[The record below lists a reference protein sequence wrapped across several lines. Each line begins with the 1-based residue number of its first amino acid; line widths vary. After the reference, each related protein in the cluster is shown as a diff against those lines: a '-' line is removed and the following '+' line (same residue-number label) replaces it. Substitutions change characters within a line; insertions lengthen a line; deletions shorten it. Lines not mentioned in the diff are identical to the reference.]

1 MDPPRFPQKP
11 QFQNR
16 LKFCGIG
23 FGFGLALGVVV
34 AGIFEFLDDRLYNAK
49 EIRDLLPAEVIG
61 EIPDIVNVSDA
72 HIARRKL
79 WLGWATAVVVF
90 GIILAGSAFS
100 YLRG

>member
-1 MDPPRFPQKP
+1 
-11 QFQNR
+11 
-16 LKFCGIG
+16 
-23 FGFGLALGVVV
+23 
-34 AGIFEFLDDRLYNAK
+34 LDDRLYNAK

-72 HIARRKL
+72 QIATRKL